1 MLVVLGVFQ
10 IIIDVAAALFGGLM
24 LLRFWMHTVR
34 ANPPAQIGN
43 FIYVITNWLVG
54 PLSRIIPGQNRQRW
68 GSLLGSLL
76 IATGVTCAK
85 YFFILPALRPKL
97 ILILSALTFFNWLIY
112 GIMGLLVLEVIFS
125 WVNPHAPLAPL
136 VSSLNRPL
144 LAPLRRVI
152 PPIGGMDLSVLAAF
166 VILNIVSRYGP
177 DLLLGLL

>member
-1 MLVVLGVFQ
+1 MVFGVFQ

-24 LLRFWMHTVR
+24 LLRFWMHAIR

-43 FIYVITNWLVG
+43 FIHVITGWLVG
-54 PLSRIIPGQNRQRW
+54 PLSRIMPGHNRQKW
-68 GSLLGSLL
+68 ASLLGSVL
-76 IATGVTCAK
+76 IAFAVTGIK
-85 YFFILPALRPKL
+85 YFFIFPAFKPKVML
-97 ILILSALTFFNWLIY
+97 VLSALTFFNWLIY

-136 VSSLNRPL
+136 VRSLNSPL
-144 LAPLRRVI
+144 LSPLRRVI

-166 VILNIVSRYGP
+166 VILNIISRYGP